1 MIDDNTPS
9 AERPHFDALVAELRR
24 TRLEK
29 SRRDGAVNA
38 ELVMQKAMDLLRA
51 GKLTAADIAHL
62 NAIRIRAD
70 EQLP

>member
-1 MIDDNTPS
+1 
-9 AERPHFDALVAELRR
+9 
-24 TRLEK
+24 
-29 SRRDGAVNA
+29 
-38 ELVMQKAMDLLRA
+38 MDLLRA